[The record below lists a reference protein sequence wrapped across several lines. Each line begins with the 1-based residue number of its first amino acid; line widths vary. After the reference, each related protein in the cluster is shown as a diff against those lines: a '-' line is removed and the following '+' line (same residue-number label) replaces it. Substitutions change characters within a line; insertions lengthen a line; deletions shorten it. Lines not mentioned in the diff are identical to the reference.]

1 MGAFPK
7 ISSWQV
13 ILKTANL
20 IKTRLSNHHQRGGV
34 WEGMATKAGVDQTR
48 PLAMTKVEILV

>member
-20 IKTRLSNHHQRGGV
+20 IKTRLSNHQRGGV

-48 PLAMTKVEILV
+48 PLAMTKVKILV

>member
-20 IKTRLSNHHQRGGV
+20 IETRLSNHQRGGV
-34 WEGMATKAGVDQTR
+34 WEGTATKAGVAQTR
-48 PLAMTKVEILV
+48 PLAMTDVKILV